1 MMARRLAVLAM
12 AAAVLVACS
21 GGSGDADPPSTST
34 TATTPTTAAKTTTST
49 TKTTATVAPGA
60 GPTQGFGSA
69 RAAIDHFVA
78 AWQAG
83 DKAGAQTGASAIAV
97 HNVFTQ
103 PGPGFAL
110 YGCDTGE
117 FVTSTCNYRN
127 RATNGYASI
136 TAEKAPIGWIV
147 TEVYMTIDN

>member
-1 MMARRLAVLAM
+1 MRSRRLAVLAM
-12 AAAVLVACS
+12 AVALLGACS
-21 GGSGDADPPSTST
+21 NGSDHADRPSTSST
-34 TATTPTTAAKTTTST
+34 TTTAAKTTTST
-49 TKTTATVAPGA
+49 KTTKTTTTASTVA
-60 GPTQGFGSA
+60 GPTQGFSSA

-83 DKAGAQTGASAIAV
+83 DKAGAQTGATAIAV

-103 PGPGFAL
+103 PGAGFAL

-117 FVTSTCNYRN
+117 FATSTCNYRD
-127 RATNGYASI
+127 RATQGYASI

>member
-1 MMARRLAVLAM
+1 MAALAVV

-21 GGSGDADPPSTST
+21 SSGESADPPSTSST
-34 TATTPTTAAKTTTST
+34 TSTIAAETTTST
-49 TKTTATVAPGA
+49 ATSTATTAKPGP

-83 DKAGAQTGASAIAV
+83 DQASAQSGASAIAV

-103 PGPGFAL
+103 PGAGFTL

-117 FVTSTCNYRN
+117 FATSTCNYRN
-127 RATNGYASI
+127 RATRGYASI
-136 TAEKAPIGWIV
+136 SAEKAPVGWIV

>member
-1 MMARRLAVLAM
+1 MTARRLAVLFM
-12 AAAVLVACS
+12 AAVLLVACS
-21 GGSGDADPPSTST
+21 GGSDGADPPSTTS
-34 TATTPTTAAKTTTST
+34 TTPTTAAKTTTST
-49 TKTTATVAPGA
+49 TKTTTTAAPGA
-60 GPTQGFGSA
+60 GPTQGFSSA

-83 DKAGAQTGASAIAV
+83 DEAGAQTGASAIAV

-147 TEVYMTIDN
+147 SEVYMTIDN

>member
-1 MMARRLAVLAM
+1 MTARRLAVLVV
-12 AAAVLVACS
+12 AAALLAACHS
-21 GGSGDADPPSTST
+21 GSGDGADPPSST
-34 TATTPTTAAKTTTST
+34 TSTTAAKTTTSSAT
-49 TKTTATVAPGA
+49 TRTTTTAKPGA
-60 GPTQGFGSA
+60 GPTQGFASA
-69 RAAIDHFVA
+69 KAAIDHFVA

-83 DKAGAQTGASAIAV
+83 DEAGAQVGASAIAV

-117 FVTSTCNYRN
+117 FATSTCNYRN